1 MSYKYRLNFSS
12 PIFSTPLAD
21 LELIQ
26 LGRIYCDK
34 TTVFE
39 NHYHKNWYEFTFVTD
54 GKGTIYTNNTPVE
67 VKKGD
72 IYISYVYDIH
82 KIKSDKISPLKYD
95 YFAFNPTN
103 PEIAEKLHNITI
115 NYPSAKD
122 RLFNDDKLFNLI
134 SSAVKEIDNINNP
147 LTHSLLNSIF
157 MQIVIYAIKDFE
169 DNKVSSSLLT
179 KNNVLC
185 TQIKDYISLNLYKIT
200 SLTELSKIFSYSYN
214 YLSYVFKKT
223 TFLTLIDYYNM
234 IRLEEAKNLIKKEK
248 LNVKEI
254 AERLNYSTPYSF
266 SKAFKNRYKI
276 SPMQYKK
283 QHQ

>member
-1 MSYKYRLNFSS
+1 MSYKYRLNFLS
-12 PIFSTPLAD
+12 PTYSTPLND
-21 LELIQ
+21 LELVQ
-26 LGRIYCDK
+26 LGRIYCDE

-54 GKGTIYTNNTPVE
+54 GKGTIYTNNTPIE

-72 IYISYVYDIH
+72 IYLSYVYDIH
-82 KIKSDKISPLKYD
+82 KIKSDKTSPLKYD
-95 YFAFNPTN
+95 YFAFFPTN
-103 PEIAEKLHNITI
+103 SELAERLHNITM
-115 NYPSAKD
+115 NFPSAKD
-122 RLFNDDKLFNLI
+122 RLFKDDRLFPLI
-134 SSAVKEIDNINNP
+134 SSAIKEIDNINNP
-147 LTHSLLNSIF
+147 LTLSLLNSIF
-157 MQIVIYAIKDFE
+157 MQVLIYSVKDFE
-169 DNKVSSSLLT
+169 DNKVSSTSLT
-179 KNNVLC
+179 KNNILC
-185 TQIKDYISLNLYKIT
+185 TQIMDYISLNLYNID

-223 TFLTLIDYYNM
+223 TFLTLMDYYNM

-248 LNVKEI
+248 LNVKEV

-283 QHQ
+283 VHQ